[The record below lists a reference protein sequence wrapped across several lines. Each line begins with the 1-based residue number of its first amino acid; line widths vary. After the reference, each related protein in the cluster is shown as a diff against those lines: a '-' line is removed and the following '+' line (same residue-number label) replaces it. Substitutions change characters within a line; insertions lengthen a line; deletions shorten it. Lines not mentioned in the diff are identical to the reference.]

1 MIQQQQVRE
10 RDDKRGDKV
19 GDGMK
24 GRRGGD
30 KIRWDGRRWNERRGE
45 EVM

>member
-24 GRRGGD
+24 EKRGKGM
-30 KIRWDGRRWNERRGE
+30 R
-45 EVM
+45 